1 VTLIRLPRNPGH
13 YGWWVIHVARSSLVF
28 LGLLLLVVE
37 TLVAPHSLAAPGL
50 DTVVV
55 HRYGPIVIYS
65 DGNVSLLLFD
75 EGFFNFTYRN
85 VYVYITRNSF
95 LIEGLERIG
104 DFYSDIDKYFLGNP
118 YIILDGNLSNIQYST
133 ASATNVKGEYIA
145 KYIDEQMGRPMALA
159 VGDYGDTILVAT
171 GSIKGTGED
180 ARLLEAGRNISSM
193 YGKRVEIISVSPFS
207 GFFNRRYNGS
217 AICPEALEAVKGIGL
232 ENTLIGCGV
241 WIPAF
246 RIYAPLQL
254 NVDKLDEI
262 AKNNNTDTETL
273 VKKIIDAI
281 RERVPEDI
289 PLSIIVTKPGNFSAL
304 PATNNNSNN
313 GNTMSITT
321 VAAAT
326 IALIPLAFY
335 VTRRIHH

>member
-1 VTLIRLPRNPGH
+1 MPPAENPGH
-13 YGWWVIHVARSSLVF
+13 RDWWVMRSSLVF

-37 TLVAPHSLAAPGL
+37 ALLAPHSSAAPGM
-50 DTVVV
+50 DTVVT

-65 DGNVSLLLFD
+65 DSNVSLLLFD

-95 LIEGLERIG
+95 LIEGEERIG
-104 DFYSDIDKYFLGNP
+104 DFYNDINKYFLGNP
-118 YIILDGNLSNIQYST
+118 YIILDGNLSNIQYSA
-133 ASATNVKGEYIA
+133 ASATSVKGEYIA

-171 GSIKGTGED
+171 GSIKGIGED

-232 ENTLIGCGV
+232 ENILIGCGV

-254 NVDKLDEI
+254 NVDKLDE
-262 AKNNNTDTETL
+262 AARNSNTDTETL

-289 PLSIIVTKPGNFSAL
+289 PLSIIVTKPGKATAL
-304 PATNNNSNN
+304 PATNDTGNSSSNS
-313 GNTMSITT
+313 NTMSITT
-321 VAAAT
+321 VAATT
-326 IALIPLAFY
+326 IALIPLTLYIA
-335 VTRRIHH
+335 RRK

>member
-1 VTLIRLPRNPGH
+1 
-13 YGWWVIHVARSSLVF
+13 
-28 LGLLLLVVE
+28 LLVVE
-37 TLVAPHSLAAPGL
+37 ALVAPYSLAAPGL

-85 VYVYITRNSF
+85 VYVYITSNSF
-95 LIEGLERIG
+95 LIEGEDHIG
-104 DFYSDIDKYFLGNP
+104 DFYSDIGKFLGNP

-133 ASATNVKGEYIA
+133 ASATSMKGEYIA

-159 VGDYGDTILVAT
+159 VGDYGGTILVAVR
-171 GSIKGTGED
+171 SIKGIGED
-180 ARLLEAGRNISSM
+180 ARLLEAGRNISST
-193 YGKRVEIISVSPFS
+193 YGKSVEIISVSPFS

-217 AICPEALEAVKGIGL
+217 AICNEAFEAVKGIGL
-232 ENTLIGCGV
+232 ENTVIGCGV

-262 AKNNNTDTETL
+262 ARSNNTDTETL

-289 PLSIIVTKPGNFSAL
+289 ALSIIVTKPGNFSAL
-304 PATNNNSNN
+304 PATNDASNS
-313 GNTMSITT
+313 NTMSITT
-321 VAAAT
+321 VAATA
-326 IALIPLAFY
+326 IALVPLSLYIA
-335 VTRRIHH
+335 RRMRR

>member
-1 VTLIRLPRNPGH
+1 MPPVENPGH
-13 YGWWVIHVARSSLVF
+13 RDRWVMRSSLVF

-37 TLVAPHSLAAPGL
+37 ALAAPHSLAAPEL
-50 DTVVV
+50 DTVVA
-55 HRYGPIVIYS
+55 HRYGPIAIYS
-65 DGNVSLLLFD
+65 DNNVSLLLFD

-95 LIEGLERIG
+95 LIEGEERIG
-104 DFYSDIDKYFLGNP
+104 DFYNDIGKFLGNP

-133 ASATNVKGEYIA
+133 ASATSVKGEYIA
-145 KYIDEQMGRPMALA
+145 KYINEQVGQPTALA

-171 GSIKGTGED
+171 GSIKGIGED
-180 ARLLEAGRNISSM
+180 IKLLEAGRNISSM

-217 AICPEALEAVKGIGL
+217 AICNEAFEAVKGIGL
-232 ENTLIGCGV
+232 ENTVIGCGV

-254 NVDKLDEI
+254 NIDKLDEI
-262 AKNNNTDTETL
+262 ARNSNTDTETL

-289 PLSIIVTKPGNFSAL
+289 PLSIIVTKPGKATAL
-304 PATNNNSNN
+304 PATNDTGNSSNN
-313 GNTMSITT
+313 NTMSITT
-321 VAAAT
+321 VAATT
-326 IALIPLAFY
+326 IALIPLTLYIA
-335 VTRRIHH
+335 RRIHR